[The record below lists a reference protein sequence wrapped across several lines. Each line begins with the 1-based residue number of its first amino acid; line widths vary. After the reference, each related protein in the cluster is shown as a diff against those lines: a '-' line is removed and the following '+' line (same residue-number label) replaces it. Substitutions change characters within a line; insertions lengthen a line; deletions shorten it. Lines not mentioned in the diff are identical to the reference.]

1 MVIYHIFFSLGR
13 VSGIDL
19 RCLLYGKLQLKSH
32 TFISTMN
39 NNTVVCSIDIK
50 ISYKGS

>member
-1 MVIYHIFFSLGR
+1 MIYNIFFSVGR

-19 RCLLYGKLQLKSH
+19 RSLLYGKLQLKSH
-32 TFISTMN
+32 ILISTMN

-50 ISYKGS
+50 ISDKGS